1 MPCLESWHYC
11 KIELRL
17 ASLAISSFKVW
28 THSRFEEDH
37 AVMKQWE
44 RLSATMFSEPSLHW
58 MSNSCLKACVTIYV
72 DPTCPLVEKHYS
84 TSAYN
89 DS

>member
-1 MPCLESWHYC
+1 
-11 KIELRL
+11 
-17 ASLAISSFKVW
+17 
-28 THSRFEEDH
+28 
-37 AVMKQWE
+37 
-44 RLSATMFSEPSLHW
+44 